1 MSLDLTRAVRD
12 KKNRIKIKVSCG
24 YSNQQQKWVVT
35 AWTLQEIQH
44 GNKVGW
50 AYLPVQRTWLPAYPG
65 AEEKARLIEDMASLF
80 TTMLDDL
87 GMGYVRVEVKKKE
100 VSDG

>member
-12 KKNRIKIKVSCG
+12 RKNRIRFKVSCG
-24 YSNQQQKWVVT
+24 YSNQRMAWCVSVWV
-35 AWTLQEIQH
+35 LQEVHRIATSGQ
-44 GNKVGW
+44 
-50 AYLPVQRTWLPAYPG
+50 AYMYVQRTWLPAYPG

-100 VSDG
+100 VRNG